1 VVARHREH
9 RRPERAKQVRG
20 ALELLSAP
28 TVCEVARGD
37 DELGLQ
43 PLYELRERLFHVP
56 LLVCARVQVGNMEEP
71 HVHNRTRL

>member
-1 VVARHREH
+1 V
-9 RRPERAKQVRG
+9 G
-20 ALELLSAP
+20 
-28 TVCEVARGD
+28 EVARGD